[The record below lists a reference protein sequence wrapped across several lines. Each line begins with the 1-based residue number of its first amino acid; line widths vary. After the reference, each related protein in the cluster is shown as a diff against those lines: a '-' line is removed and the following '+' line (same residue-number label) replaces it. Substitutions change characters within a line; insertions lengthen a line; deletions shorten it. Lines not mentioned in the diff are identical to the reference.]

1 MARKAEW
8 IESIEMTPSIM
19 AHVRMFGSAT
29 LVQKVRNGKFVVGT
43 DIVARLI
50 PTAFKTRREAEA
62 AAQAL
67 VAGDW
72 FAARS
77 FAR

>member
-1 MARKAEW
+1 MAKR
-8 IESIEMTPSIM
+8 IERIENIEMTDGIL
-19 AHVRMFGSAT
+19 AHVRMFGSHT
-29 LVQKVRNGKFVVGT
+29 LVQKVRDGKFVVGT

-62 AAQAL
+62 AAQSL

-72 FAARS
+72 FAARR
-77 FAR
+77 FA